1 MADNSATT
9 GKIYELRN
17 SANQRWMN
25 ASASQTR
32 GSSSENFSTIDW
44 SITVGGSATYWC
56 DTGPTSL
63 WIGSERVYYLD
74 RVSWSYGAFPA
85 KPGTQTGK
93 TKVYHN
99 TDGSVSN
106 LTISLTSAI
115 NTGAAN
121 SDTVTATLTMSSIA
135 RYFSST
141 PTITSTETTETSI
154 KYNWKTSETCSQ
166 IVVKYKKATDSSYT
180 THSTT
185 TVSATSGSF
194 TISNLSPGT
203 QYNIYITAKRSD
215 SGLTSDSKVDSP
227 TMYSWPYVKSV
238 STSQLT
244 IGNSQTLTIYNPRGH
259 TLEVYMK
266 QDSADASSSL
276 YSKTGITNVKGENA
290 TYTFTPTATT
300 LYNSIP
306 SSKVGNAVY
315 FCKSSGGGRQNTKTG
330 TYTITGNEVPSM
342 PSNMFTFS
350 EGNST
355 VSGIK
360 PGGFVQLLSIVNGL
374 VNAFP
379 TTTNGAGS
387 IASCT
392 ATLGGVTYNVTGKN
406 QVLEWKNLN
415 ISGSQVVDIVATDSR
430 GLTNNTTLRVE
441 YLEYRYP
448 SLSAT
453 AVRVNNYGTSVTL
466 STTYTVST
474 VNSTNQA
481 KISYSGASK
490 SGYTLGSSSAYGGI
504 GTSGQGTVTASLT
517 GIDNNSSYTFSFTLT
532 DKYGQTAT
540 ASANLSRGVPIM
552 FVDSAVLGVGV
563 NTFPSVAG
571 LDVNGPVKS
580 NNTVTGTKGYF
591 TETYREIGGGNTNNY
606 PWRRIATVTAG
617 TGSWTDKDCLIE
629 IRHKY
634 NGGAYGKAKIGL
646 RTNNATNSEAAH
658 SSIVWLERHGLSE
671 DSLAIAH

>member
-215 SGLTSDSKVDSP
+215 S
-227 TMYSWPYVKSV
+227 
-238 STSQLT
+238 
-244 IGNSQTLTIYNPRGH
+244 
-259 TLEVYMK
+259 
-266 QDSADASSSL
+266 
-276 YSKTGITNVKGENA
+276 
-290 TYTFTPTATT
+290 
-300 LYNSIP
+300 
-306 SSKVGNAVY
+306 
-315 FCKSSGGGRQNTKTG
+315 
-330 TYTITGNEVPSM
+330 
-342 PSNMFTFS
+342 
-350 EGNST
+350 
-355 VSGIK
+355 
-360 PGGFVQLLSIVNGL
+360 
-374 VNAFP
+374 
-379 TTTNGAGS
+379 
-387 IASCT
+387 
-392 ATLGGVTYNVTGKN
+392 
-406 QVLEWKNLN
+406 
-415 ISGSQVVDIVATDSR
+415 
-430 GLTNNTTLRVE
+430 
-441 YLEYRYP
+441 
-448 SLSAT
+448 
-453 AVRVNNYGTSVTL
+453 
-466 STTYTVST
+466 
-474 VNSTNQA
+474 
-481 KISYSGASK
+481 
-490 SGYTLGSSSAYGGI
+490 
-504 GTSGQGTVTASLT
+504 
-517 GIDNNSSYTFSFTLT
+517 
-532 DKYGQTAT
+532 
-540 ASANLSRGVPIM
+540 
-552 FVDSAVLGVGV
+552 
-563 NTFPSVAG
+563 
-571 LDVNGPVKS
+571 
-580 NNTVTGTKGYF
+580 
-591 TETYREIGGGNTNNY
+591 
-606 PWRRIATVTAG
+606 
-617 TGSWTDKDCLIE
+617 
-629 IRHKY
+629 
-634 NGGAYGKAKIGL
+634 
-646 RTNNATNSEAAH
+646 
-658 SSIVWLERHGLSE
+658 
-671 DSLAIAH
+671 